1 MKVSLGRNQ
10 SGISH
15 HHRTAGDHLVRFETR
30 VLSRHTKP
38 WSEHL
43 QNCSKWEFG
52 RVYKFEKELVH
63 MSKGKRLISTVTS
76 ESTVHLSIEE
86 FEVPNLGPDEVLVA
100 VEASP
105 INPSDLG
112 VLLAG
117 AEVST
122 VSKSENGIVLSLP
135 DGAADALAGRVD
147 RAMPV
152 GNEGAGIVVDAGNG
166 EEAQALQGQ
175 VVAALAGGMYATH
188 RIVKARDCLVLEE
201 GTKAVDAASCFV
213 NPLTALGMIETMSLE
228 GHSALIHT
236 AAASNLGQML
246 NRICI
251 DDGIALVNI
260 VRREEHVNLLESQGA
275 THVINSSSPDFRSD
289 LVDAITTTGATVGFD
304 AVGGGD
310 LTTELLHAMEV
321 AASSSGDEYS
331 RYGSTTHKQ
340 LYIYGGLDRGP
351 TLLRRNYGM
360 AWGVAGWLLPNFLAK
375 IGPEESEKLRR
386 RVATELTTTFA
397 SSYSHT
403 LSLESVLDIDSM
415 NEYSQMSTQGK
426 SLVCPQL

>member
-1 MKVSLGRNQ
+1 
-10 SGISH
+10 
-15 HHRTAGDHLVRFETR
+15 
-30 VLSRHTKP
+30 
-38 WSEHL
+38 
-43 QNCSKWEFG
+43 
-52 RVYKFEKELVH
+52 
-63 MSKGKRLISTVTS
+63 MSNGKRLTSTVTS
-76 ESTVHLSIEE
+76 QSTVQLSIEE
-86 FEVPNLGPDEVLVA
+86 FEVPTPGPDEVLIA

-112 VLLAG
+112 LLLAG
-117 AEVST
+117 ADAST
-122 VSKSENGIVLSLP
+122 VSKSENGLVLSLP
-135 DGAADALAGRVD
+135 DGAVDALTGRVD
-147 RAMPV
+147 HAMPV
-152 GNEGAGIVVDAGNG
+152 GNEGAGIVIEAGSE

-175 VVAALAGGMYATH
+175 VVAVLAGGMYATH
-188 RIVKARDCLVLEE
+188 RIAKARDCLVLQE

-213 NPLTALGMIETMSLE
+213 NPLTALGMTETMRME

-251 DDGIALVNI
+251 DDEIALVNI
-260 VRREEHVNLLESQGA
+260 VRREEHVELLKSQGA
-275 THVINSSSPDFRSD
+275 TYVVNSSSPDFRSE
-289 LVDAITTTGATVGFD
+289 LVDAITATGATVGFD
-304 AVGGGD
+304 AIGGGE
-310 LTTELLHAMEV
+310 LTTELLNAMEL

-375 IGPEESEKLRR
+375 IGPEQSEGLRS
-386 RVATELTTTFA
+386 RVAAELTTTFA

-403 LSLESVLDIDSM
+403 LSLESVLNLDSM
-415 NEYSQMSTQGK
+415 SSYAQMSTQGK
-426 SLVCPQL
+426 SLICPQL

>member
-1 MKVSLGRNQ
+1 
-10 SGISH
+10 
-15 HHRTAGDHLVRFETR
+15 
-30 VLSRHTKP
+30 
-38 WSEHL
+38 
-43 QNCSKWEFG
+43 
-52 RVYKFEKELVH
+52 
-63 MSKGKRLISTVTS
+63 MSKGKRLTSTVTS
-76 ESTVHLSIEE
+76 ESTVQLSIEE
-86 FEVPNLGPDEVLVA
+86 FEIPTPEADEVLVA

-112 VLLAG
+112 LLLAG
-117 AEVST
+117 AGEST
-122 VSKSENGIVLSLP
+122 ASRTESGLVLSLP
-135 DGAADALAGRVD
+135 DGAVEALAGRLDQV
-147 RAMPV
+147 MPV

-166 EEAQALQGQ
+166 EEAQKLKGQ

-188 RIVKARDCLVLEE
+188 RIVKARECLVLEE

-213 NPLTALGMIETMSLE
+213 NPLTALGMTETMKLE

-251 DDGIALVNI
+251 DDEIALVNI
-260 VRREEHVNLLESQGA
+260 VRREEHVELLKSQGA
-275 THVINSSSPDFRSD
+275 THVINSSSSDFRSE
-289 LVDAITTTGATVGFD
+289 LVEALTQTGATVGFD

-321 AASSSGDEYS
+321 AASSTGNEYS

-375 IGPEESEKLRR
+375 VGLERSKELRS
-386 RVATELTTTFA
+386 RVAAELTTTFA

-403 LSLESVLDIDSM
+403 LSLESVLDIERM
-415 NEYSQMSTQGK
+415 NEYCKMGTQAK

>member
-1 MKVSLGRNQ
+1 M
-10 SGISH
+10 
-15 HHRTAGDHLVRFETR
+15 
-30 VLSRHTKP
+30 
-38 WSEHL
+38 
-43 QNCSKWEFG
+43 
-52 RVYKFEKELVH
+52 
-63 MSKGKRLISTVTS
+63 
-76 ESTVHLSIEE
+76 
-86 FEVPNLGPDEVLVA
+86 
-100 VEASP
+100 
-105 INPSDLG
+105 
-112 VLLAG
+112 
-117 AEVST
+117 
-122 VSKSENGIVLSLP
+122 
-135 DGAADALAGRVD
+135 
-147 RAMPV
+147 
-152 GNEGAGIVVDAGNG
+152 
-166 EEAQALQGQ
+166 
-175 VVAALAGGMYATH
+175 
-188 RIVKARDCLVLEE
+188 KARDCLVLEE
-201 GTKAVDAASCFV
+201 GTEAVDAASCFV
-213 NPLTALGMIETMSLE
+213 NPLTALGMTETMGLE

-251 DDGIALVNI
+251 DDGVALVNI
-260 VRREEHVNLLESQGA
+260 VRREEHVELLESQGA
-275 THVINSSSPDFRSD
+275 THVINSSAPDFRSD

-321 AASSSGDEYS
+321 AASSSGGEYS

-351 TLLRRNYGM
+351 TVLRRNYGM

-375 IGPEESEKLRR
+375 IGPERSEKLRR
-386 RVATELTTTFA
+386 RVAAELTTTFA

>member
-1 MKVSLGRNQ
+1 
-10 SGISH
+10 
-15 HHRTAGDHLVRFETR
+15 
-30 VLSRHTKP
+30 
-38 WSEHL
+38 
-43 QNCSKWEFG
+43 
-52 RVYKFEKELVH
+52 
-63 MSKGKRLISTVTS
+63 MSTGKRLVSTVTS
-76 ESTVHLSIEE
+76 ESKVHLSIEE
-86 FEVPNLGPDEVLVA
+86 FEVPNPGPDEVVVA

-122 VSKSENGIVLSLP
+122 VSKSEIGLVLSLP
-135 DGAADALAGRVD
+135 DGAVDALAGRLD

-213 NPLTALGMIETMSLE
+213 NPLTALGMTETMRLE

-260 VRREEHVNLLESQGA
+260 VRREEHVELLESQGA
-275 THVINSSSPDFRSD
+275 THVVNSSAPDFRSD

-351 TLLRRNYGM
+351 TLLRRNHGM
-360 AWGVAGWLLPNFLAK
+360 AWGVAGWLLPNFLMK
-375 IGPEESEKLRR
+375 IGPERSEKLRR
-386 RVATELTTTFA
+386 RVAAELTTTFA

-403 LSLESVLDIDSM
+403 LSLESVLDMDSM

>member
-1 MKVSLGRNQ
+1 
-10 SGISH
+10 
-15 HHRTAGDHLVRFETR
+15 
-30 VLSRHTKP
+30 
-38 WSEHL
+38 
-43 QNCSKWEFG
+43 
-52 RVYKFEKELVH
+52 
-63 MSKGKRLISTVTS
+63 MSKGKRLVSTVTS
-76 ESTVHLSIEE
+76 QSTVHLSIEE
-86 FEVPNLGPDEVLVA
+86 FEVPNPGPDEVLVA

-112 VLLAG
+112 LLLAG
-117 AEVST
+117 ADAST
-122 VSKSENGIVLSLP
+122 VSNSENGLVLSLP
-135 DGAADALAGRVD
+135 DGAVDALTARVD
-147 RAMPV
+147 QAMPV

-166 EEAQALQGQ
+166 EEAQVLNGQ

-188 RIVKARDCLVLEE
+188 RIVKARDCLVLGE
-201 GTKAVDAASCFV
+201 GTKALDAASCFV
-213 NPLTALGMIETMSLE
+213 NPLTALGMTETMKLE

-251 DDGIALVNI
+251 GDGIALVNI
-260 VRREEHVNLLESQGA
+260 VRREEHVELLKSQGA

-360 AWGVAGWLLPNFLAK
+360 AWGIAGWLLPNFLAK
-375 IGPEESEKLRR
+375 IGPERSKGLRS
-386 RVATELTTTFA
+386 RVAAELTTTFA

-403 LSLESVLDIDSM
+403 LSLEAVLDTDSM

>member
-1 MKVSLGRNQ
+1 
-10 SGISH
+10 
-15 HHRTAGDHLVRFETR
+15 
-30 VLSRHTKP
+30 
-38 WSEHL
+38 
-43 QNCSKWEFG
+43 
-52 RVYKFEKELVH
+52 
-63 MSKGKRLISTVTS
+63 MSMGKQLTSTVTS
-76 ESTVHLSIEE
+76 ESTVVLGIEE
-86 FEVPNLGPDEVLVA
+86 FEIPTPEADEVLVA

-112 VLLAG
+112 LLLAG
-117 AEVST
+117 ADAST
-122 VSKSENGIVLSLP
+122 ASQTEQGLLLSLS
-135 DGAADALAGRVD
+135 DEAVEALSGRLD
-147 RAMPV
+147 HAMPV
-152 GNEGAGIVVDAGNG
+152 GNEGAGIVIQAGSG
-166 EEAQALQGQ
+166 GEAQALSGK

-201 GTKAVDAASCFV
+201 GTKAIDAASCFV
-213 NPLTALGMIETMSLE
+213 NPLTALGMTETMRLE

-260 VRREEHVNLLESQGA
+260 VRRDEHVELLKSQGA
-275 THVINSSSPDFRSD
+275 THVINSSSPDFRSE
-289 LVDAITTTGATVGFD
+289 LVEAITQTGATLGFD
-304 AVGGGD
+304 AIGGGD

-321 AASSSGDEYS
+321 AASATGNEYS

-375 IGPEESEKLRR
+375 IGFERSNELRS
-386 RVATELTTTFA
+386 RVAAELTTTFA
-397 SSYSHT
+397 SSYSRQ
-403 LSLESVLDIDSM
+403 LSLESVLDVGNM
-415 NEYSQMSTQGK
+415 NEYSQMGTQAK

>member
-1 MKVSLGRNQ
+1 
-10 SGISH
+10 
-15 HHRTAGDHLVRFETR
+15 
-30 VLSRHTKP
+30 
-38 WSEHL
+38 
-43 QNCSKWEFG
+43 
-52 RVYKFEKELVH
+52 
-63 MSKGKRLISTVTS
+63 MSKGKRLTSTVTS
-76 ESTVHLSIEE
+76 ESTVQLSIEE
-86 FEVPNLGPDEVLVA
+86 FEIPTPEADEVLVA

-112 VLLAG
+112 LLLAG
-117 AEVST
+117 AGEST
-122 VSKSENGIVLSLP
+122 ASKTESGLVLSLP
-135 DGAADALAGRVD
+135 DGAVEALTGRLD
-147 RAMPV
+147 QAMPV

-166 EEAQALQGQ
+166 EEAQALKGQ

-188 RIVKARDCLVLEE
+188 RIVKARECLVLEE

-213 NPLTALGMIETMSLE
+213 NPLTALGMTETMKLE

-251 DDGIALVNI
+251 DDEIALVNI
-260 VRREEHVNLLESQGA
+260 VRREEHVELLKSQGA
-275 THVINSSSPDFRSD
+275 THVINSSSSDFRSE
-289 LVDAITTTGATVGFD
+289 LVEAITQTGATVGFD

-321 AASSSGDEYS
+321 AASSTGNEYS

-375 IGPEESEKLRR
+375 VGLERSKELRS
-386 RVATELTTTFA
+386 RVAAELTTTFA

-403 LSLESVLDIDSM
+403 LSLESVLDIERM
-415 NEYSQMSTQGK
+415 NEYCKMGTQAK

>member
-1 MKVSLGRNQ
+1 M
-10 SGISH
+10 
-15 HHRTAGDHLVRFETR
+15 
-30 VLSRHTKP
+30 
-38 WSEHL
+38 
-43 QNCSKWEFG
+43 
-52 RVYKFEKELVH
+52 EKELVY
-63 MSKGKRLISTVTS
+63 MSKGKRLTSTVTS
-76 ESTVHLSIEE
+76 DSTVHLRVEE
-86 FEVPNLGPDEVLVA
+86 FEVPSPGPDEVLVA

-112 VLLAG
+112 LLLAG
-117 AEVST
+117 ADAST
-122 VSKSENGIVLSLP
+122 VSKSEIGLVLSLP
-135 DGAADALAGRVD
+135 DGAIDALAGRLD
-147 RAMPV
+147 QAMPV
-152 GNEGAGIVVDAGNG
+152 GNEGAGVVIDAGDG

-188 RIVKARDCLVLEE
+188 RIVKARDCLVLEQ

-213 NPLTALGMIETMSLE
+213 NPLTALGMTETMGLE

-260 VRREEHVNLLESQGA
+260 VRREEHVELLKSQGA
-275 THVINSSSPDFRSD
+275 THVVDSSSPDFRSD

-375 IGPEESEKLRR
+375 IGPEKSKQLRS
-386 RVATELTTTFA
+386 RVAAELTTTFA
-397 SSYSHT
+397 SSYSQT
-403 LSLESVLDIDSM
+403 LSLESVLDTDSM
-415 NEYSQMSTQGK
+415 SEYVQMSTQGK

>member
-1 MKVSLGRNQ
+1 
-10 SGISH
+10 
-15 HHRTAGDHLVRFETR
+15 
-30 VLSRHTKP
+30 
-38 WSEHL
+38 
-43 QNCSKWEFG
+43 
-52 RVYKFEKELVH
+52 

-76 ESTVHLSIEE
+76 ESTVHLGIEE
-86 FEVPNLGPDEVLVA
+86 FEVPNPGPDEVLVA

-112 VLLAG
+112 LLLAG
-117 AEVST
+117 ADAST
-122 VSKSENGIVLSLP
+122 ASKSENGLVLSLP
-135 DGAADALAGRVD
+135 DGAVDGLMGRLD
-147 RAMPV
+147 RPMPV
-152 GNEGAGIVVDAGNG
+152 GNEGAGVVVDAGTG
-166 EEAQALQGQ
+166 EDAQALQGQ

-188 RIVKARDCLVLEE
+188 RLMKARDCLVLEE
-201 GTKAVDAASCFV
+201 GTEALDAASCFV
-213 NPLTALGMIETMSLE
+213 NPLTALGMTETMRLE

-260 VRREEHVNLLESQGA
+260 VRREEHVELLRSQGA
-275 THVINSSSPDFRSD
+275 TYAADSSSADFRSD
-289 LVDAITTTGATVGFD
+289 LVDAIAKTGATIGFD
-304 AVGGGD
+304 AVGGGEI
-310 LTTELLHAMEV
+310 TTELLHAMEI
-321 AASSSGDEYS
+321 AASSNGGEYS

-375 IGPEESEKLRR
+375 IGAERSTELRR
-386 RVATELTTTFA
+386 RVAAELTTTFA
-397 SSYSHT
+397 SSYSDT
-403 LSLESVLDIDSM
+403 LSLESVLDVDHM
-415 NEYSQMSTQGK
+415 KDYSQMSTQGK

>member
-1 MKVSLGRNQ
+1 
-10 SGISH
+10 
-15 HHRTAGDHLVRFETR
+15 
-30 VLSRHTKP
+30 
-38 WSEHL
+38 
-43 QNCSKWEFG
+43 
-52 RVYKFEKELVH
+52 

-76 ESTVHLSIEE
+76 ESTVRLSIEE
-86 FEVPNLGPDEVLVA
+86 FEVPNPGPDEVLLEVQ
-100 VEASP
+100 ASP

-117 AEVST
+117 AEAST
-122 VSKSENGIVLSLP
+122 VSKSEHGLVLSLP
-135 DGAADALAGRVD
+135 DGAGDALAGRVD

-152 GNEGAGIVVDAGNG
+152 GNEGAGIVVGAGN
-166 EEAQALQGQ
+166 EEAAQALHGQ

-201 GTKAVDAASCFV
+201 GTEAVDAASCFV
-213 NPLTALGMIETMSLE
+213 NPLTALGMTETMGLE

-251 DDGIALVNI
+251 DDGVALVNI
-260 VRREEHVNLLESQGA
+260 VRREEHVELLESQGA
-275 THVINSSSPDFRSD
+275 TNVINSSAPDFRSD

-386 RVATELTTTFA
+386 RVAAELTTTFA